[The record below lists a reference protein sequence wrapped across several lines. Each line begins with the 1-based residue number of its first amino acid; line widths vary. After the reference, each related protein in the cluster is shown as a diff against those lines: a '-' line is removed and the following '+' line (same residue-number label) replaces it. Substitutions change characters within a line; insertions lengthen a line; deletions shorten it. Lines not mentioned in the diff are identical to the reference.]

1 MSLLSPSPA
10 LQEGSDVPPHRSL
23 TPEAQEGR
31 GATAPADPVALVGV
45 PAGSTSLRP
54 SARPSARSLCRP
66 QGHCRVRRA

>member
-1 MSLLSPSPA
+1 MSLFSPSPA

-31 GATAPADPVALVGV
+31 GATVAADPVALVGV
-45 PAGSTSLRP
+45 PAGSTGL
-54 SARPSARSLCRP
+54 RPSARSLCRP